1 MADWNDVRRIAL
13 ALPET
18 IERES
23 RGNVEWRVK
32 GKLFVWE
39 RPLRNADLEALGDQV
54 PEGPILGAT
63 VADLG
68 DKEALLATDP
78 GVFFTTPHF
87 NGYAAVL
94 VRLARIGFAQLKS
107 VVFEAWCARA
117 PLRLLNDHIGELSVP
132 KRRSG

>member
-1 MADWNDVRRIAL
+1 VAGWTDVRELAF

-18 IERES
+18 SERES

-39 RPLRNADLEALGDQV
+39 RPLRKADREALGDQI
-54 PEGPILGAT
+54 PDGPILGAM

-68 DKEALLATDP
+68 DKEALLAADAS
-78 GVFFTTPHF
+78 VFFTTPHF

-94 VRLARIGFAQLKS
+94 VRLERLPLDQLKT
-107 VVFEAWCARA
+107 VVVEAWLARA
-117 PLRLLNDHIGELSVP
+117 PARLADHYLGRL
-132 KRRSG
+132 